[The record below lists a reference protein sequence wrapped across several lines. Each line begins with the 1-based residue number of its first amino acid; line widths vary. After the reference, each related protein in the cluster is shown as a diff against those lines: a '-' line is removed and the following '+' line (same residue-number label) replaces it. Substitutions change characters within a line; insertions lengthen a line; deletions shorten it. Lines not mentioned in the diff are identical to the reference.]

1 MIRKATLED
10 LEKIIVIIRRVKQLM
25 AEGGNPQWDS
35 EYPGEKEYRED
46 IKNGELYVEE
56 RDGTITGFMTVNAV
70 FPKEYED
77 VRWSTS
83 LPACTIHRLA
93 VNPECRGS
101 GTARRLFEYAE
112 NISRQQGVYSIRLD
126 TFSLNTAA
134 QKLFERN
141 GYKYAGYIYMKGRT
155 IPYRCYEKSLDES

>member
-1 MIRKATLED
+1 MIRKAKLDD
-10 LEKIIVIIRRVKQLM
+10 LKKVVTIIRQVKKGM
-25 AEGGNPQWDS
+25 AEGGNPQWNS

-46 IKNGELYVEE
+46 IRNGELYVEDSNE
-56 RDGTITGFMTVNAV
+56 TIAGFMVVNAV
-70 FPKEYED
+70 FPKEYET
-77 VRWSTS
+77 VRWNTC

-93 VNPECRGS
+93 VNPDCRGS

-112 NISRQQGVYSIRLD
+112 NISRQKKVYSIRLD

-141 GYKYAGYIYMKGRT
+141 GYKFVGEIFMKGRM
-155 IPYRCYEKSLDES
+155 IPYRCYEKSLD